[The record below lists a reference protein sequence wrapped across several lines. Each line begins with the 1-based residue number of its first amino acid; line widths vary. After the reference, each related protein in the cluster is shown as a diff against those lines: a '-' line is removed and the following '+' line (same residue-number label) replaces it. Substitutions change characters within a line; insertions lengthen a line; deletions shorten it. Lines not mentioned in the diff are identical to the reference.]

1 MVSYEGAAKEIV
13 GKVVAAR
20 RMWADQ
26 ERQRQETAANA
37 VGNLQELA
45 DDVNAELKAQKLD
58 TEIKV
63 QATQWK
69 VQSAVDSPMERSLVS
84 TVSLLNQRGQEHK
97 ISVDVPIGT
106 HKPVHVAGKPIQP
119 GNTAM
124 GAIVFEIVGY
134 LTQKRS

>member
-1 MVSYEGAAKEIV
+1 MGSYEGTAKEIV
-13 GKVVAAR
+13 DKVVAAR

-45 DDVNAELKAQKLD
+45 DDVNAELKAHKLD

-69 VQSAVDSPMERSLVS
+69 EQSAVDNPMERSLVS
-84 TVSLLNQRGQEHK
+84 TVSLLNQQGHEHK
-97 ISVDVPIGT
+97 ISVGVPIGT
-106 HKPVHVAGKPIQP
+106 DKPVHVAGKPIQP

-124 GAIVFEIVGY
+124 GAIISEIVSY
-134 LTQKRS
+134 LTRKRS